1 MGGEGP
7 LMNLK
12 DENKVAHPDETDVD
26 TVLKAQA
33 NAKGQT
39 YSDFLKLDK
48 LLALQP
54 GFDNNS
60 DSLLFFTL
68 HQTKEL
74 WMRVMYVEAVSARD
88 SLFDGQ
94 AGPALK
100 TLARVR
106 SIQQI
111 MIASWS
117 SLATMTPVDYLSFR
131 EDLGSSSGFQS
142 PGYRKLEFVL
152 GQKDKRFLVPHEKT
166 QNHYEDL
173 SDILNQPSL
182 YDGALHYLHRLGL
195 PIPADRLER
204 DWSEPYTFSQGVHDA
219 WKAVYDDT
227 ENRFEEYHLAE
238 ILVDLEYDFQL
249 WRFKHF
255 KTVERII
262 GSKTGTGGS
271 SGVSYLKLA
280 IDRYFYPELWEV
292 RAAL

>member
-1 MGGEGP
+1 
-7 LMNLK
+7 MNLK
-12 DENKVAHPDETDVD
+12 GGDKSAKPEETDIED
-26 TVLKAQA
+26 VLEAQA
-33 NAKGQT
+33 KAEGQT
-39 YSDFLKLDK
+39 YSDFLKLDE

-68 HQTKEL
+68 HQTKEI
-74 WMRVMYVEAVSARD
+74 WMRVMCVETISARD
-88 SLFDGQ
+88 SLLEGQ
-94 AGPALK
+94 VGPALK

-111 MIASWS
+111 MIESWS

-131 EDLGSSSGFQS
+131 ENLGSSSGFQS

-152 GQKDKRFLVPHEKT
+152 GQKDKRFLMPHKKSP
-166 QNHYEDL
+166 NDYENL
-173 SDILNQPSL
+173 AEVLKQPSL
-182 YDGALHYLHRLGL
+182 YDGALHYLHQVGL
-195 PIPADRLER
+195 PIPINRLER

-219 WKAVYDDT
+219 WKVVYDDT

-238 ILVDLEYDFQL
+238 ILVDIEYDFQL

-292 RAAL
+292 RGAL

>member
-1 MGGEGP
+1 
-7 LMNLK
+7 MNFK
-12 DENKVAHPDETDVD
+12 DGDKSAKPEETDVEE
-26 TVLKAQA
+26 VLEAQA
-33 NAKGQT
+33 KAEGQT
-39 YSDFLKLDK
+39 YSDFLKLDE

-74 WMRVMYVEAVSARD
+74 WMRVMCVETISARD
-88 SLFDGQ
+88 SLLEGQ
-94 AGPALK
+94 VGPALK

-111 MIASWS
+111 MIESWS

-131 EDLGSSSGFQS
+131 ENLGSSSGFQS

-152 GQKDKRFLVPHEKT
+152 GQKDKRFLMPHKKSP
-166 QNHYEDL
+166 NDYENL
-173 SDILNQPSL
+173 AEVLNQPSL
-182 YDGALHYLHRLGL
+182 YDGALNYLHQVGL
-195 PIPADRLER
+195 PIPIDRLER
-204 DWSEPYTFSQGVHDA
+204 NWSEPYTFSQGVHDA
-219 WKAVYDDT
+219 WKVVYDDT
-227 ENRFEEYHLAE
+227 ENRFQEYHLAE
-238 ILVDLEYDFQL
+238 ILVDIEYDFQL

-292 RAAL
+292 RGAL

>member
-1 MGGEGP
+1 
-7 LMNLK
+7 MNLEGGDK
-12 DENKVAHPDETDVD
+12 SAKPEETDIED
-26 TVLKAQA
+26 VLEAQA
-33 NAKGQT
+33 KAEGQT
-39 YSDFLKLDK
+39 YSDFLKLDE

-74 WMRVMYVEAVSARD
+74 WMRVMCVETISARD
-88 SLFDGQ
+88 SLLEGQ
-94 AGPALK
+94 VGPALK

-111 MIASWS
+111 MIESWS

-131 EDLGSSSGFQS
+131 ENLGSSSGFQS

-152 GQKDKRFLVPHEKT
+152 GQKDKRFLMPHKKSP
-166 QNHYEDL
+166 NDYENL
-173 SDILNQPSL
+173 AEVLKQPSL
-182 YDGALHYLHRLGL
+182 YDGALHYLHQVGL
-195 PIPADRLER
+195 PIPIDRLER

-219 WKAVYDDT
+219 WKVVYDDT
-227 ENRFEEYHLAE
+227 ENRFQEYHLAE
-238 ILVDLEYDFQL
+238 ILVDIEYDFQL

-292 RAAL
+292 RGAL

>member
-1 MGGEGP
+1 
-7 LMNLK
+7 MNLK
-12 DENKVAHPDETDVD
+12 GGDKSAKPEETDIEDVIEAQD
-26 TVLKAQA
+26 KAE
-33 NAKGQT
+33 GQT
-39 YSDFLKLDK
+39 YSDFLKLDE

-74 WMRVMYVEAVSARD
+74 WMRVMCVETISARD
-88 SLFDGQ
+88 SLLEGQ
-94 AGPALK
+94 VGPALK

-111 MIASWS
+111 MIESWS

-131 EDLGSSSGFQS
+131 ENLGSSSGFQS

-152 GQKDKRFLVPHEKT
+152 GQKDKRFLMPHKKSP
-166 QNHYEDL
+166 NDYESL
-173 SDILNQPSL
+173 AEVLKQPSL
-182 YDGALHYLHRLGL
+182 YDGALHYLHQVGL
-195 PIPADRLER
+195 PIPIDRLER

-219 WKAVYDDT
+219 WKVVYDDT
-227 ENRFEEYHLAE
+227 ENRFQEYHLAE
-238 ILVDLEYDFQL
+238 ILVDIEYDFQL

-292 RAAL
+292 RGAL

>member
-1 MGGEGP
+1 
-7 LMNLK
+7 MNLK
-12 DENKVAHPDETDVD
+12 GGDKSAKPEETDIED
-26 TVLKAQA
+26 VLEAQA
-33 NAKGQT
+33 KAEGQT
-39 YSDFLKLDK
+39 YSDFLKLDE

-68 HQTKEL
+68 HQTKEI
-74 WMRVMYVEAVSARD
+74 WMRVMCVETISARD
-88 SLFDGQ
+88 SLLEGQ
-94 AGPALK
+94 VGPALK

-111 MIASWS
+111 MIESWS

-131 EDLGSSSGFQS
+131 ENLGSSSGFQS

-152 GQKDKRFLVPHEKT
+152 GQKDKRFLMPHKKSP
-166 QNHYEDL
+166 NDYENL
-173 SDILNQPSL
+173 AEVLKQPSL
-182 YDGALHYLHRLGL
+182 YDGALHYLHQVGL
-195 PIPADRLER
+195 PIPINRLER

-219 WKAVYDDT
+219 WKVVYADT
-227 ENRFEEYHLAE
+227 ENRFQEYHLAE
-238 ILVDLEYDFQL
+238 ILVDMEYDFQL

-292 RAAL
+292 RGAL

>member
-1 MGGEGP
+1 
-7 LMNLK
+7 MNLK
-12 DENKVAHPDETDVD
+12 GGDKSAKPEETDIED
-26 TVLKAQA
+26 LLETQAKAE
-33 NAKGQT
+33 GQT
-39 YSDFLKLDK
+39 YSDFLKLDE

-74 WMRVMYVEAVSARD
+74 WMRVMCVETISARD
-88 SLFDGQ
+88 SLLEGQ
-94 AGPALK
+94 VGPALK

-111 MIASWS
+111 MIESWS

-131 EDLGSSSGFQS
+131 ENLGSSSGFQS

-152 GQKDKRFLVPHEKT
+152 GQKDKRFLMPHKKSP
-166 QNHYEDL
+166 NDYENL
-173 SDILNQPSL
+173 AEVLKQPSL
-182 YDGALHYLHRLGL
+182 YDGALHYLHQVGL
-195 PIPADRLER
+195 PIPIDRLER

-219 WKAVYDDT
+219 WKVVYDDT
-227 ENRFEEYHLAE
+227 ENRFQEYHLAE
-238 ILVDLEYDFQL
+238 ILVDIEYDFQL

-292 RAAL
+292 RGAL

>member
-1 MGGEGP
+1 
-7 LMNLK
+7 MNLK
-12 DENKVAHPDETDVD
+12 AGDKSAKPEETDIED
-26 TVLKAQA
+26 VLEAQA
-33 NAKGQT
+33 KAEGQT
-39 YSDFLKLDK
+39 YSDFLKLDE

-74 WMRVMYVEAVSARD
+74 WMRVMCVETISARD
-88 SLFDGQ
+88 SLLEGQ
-94 AGPALK
+94 VGPALK

-111 MIASWS
+111 MIESWS

-131 EDLGSSSGFQS
+131 ENLGSSSGFQS

-152 GQKDKRFLVPHEKT
+152 GQKDKRFLMPHKKSP
-166 QNHYEDL
+166 NDYENL
-173 SDILNQPSL
+173 AEVLKQPSL
-182 YDGALHYLHRLGL
+182 YDGALHYLHQVGL
-195 PIPADRLER
+195 QIPIDRLER

-219 WKAVYDDT
+219 WKVVYDDT
-227 ENRFEEYHLAE
+227 ENRFQEYHLAE
-238 ILVDLEYDFQL
+238 ILVDIEYDFQL

-292 RAAL
+292 RGAL

>member
-1 MGGEGP
+1 
-7 LMNLK
+7 MNFK
-12 DENKVAHPDETDVD
+12 DGDKSAKPEETDVEE
-26 TVLKAQA
+26 VLEAQA
-33 NAKGQT
+33 KAEGQT
-39 YSDFLKLDK
+39 YSDFLKLDE

-74 WMRVMYVEAVSARD
+74 WMRVMCVETISARD
-88 SLFDGQ
+88 SLLEGQ
-94 AGPALK
+94 VGPALK

-111 MIASWS
+111 MIESWS

-131 EDLGSSSGFQS
+131 ENLGSSSGFQS

-152 GQKDKRFLVPHEKT
+152 GQKDKRFLMPHKKSP
-166 QNHYEDL
+166 NDYENL
-173 SDILNQPSL
+173 AEVLKQPSL
-182 YDGALHYLHRLGL
+182 YDGALHYLHQVGL
-195 PIPADRLER
+195 PIPIDRLER

-219 WKAVYDDT
+219 WKVVYDDT
-227 ENRFEEYHLAE
+227 ENRFQEYHLAE
-238 ILVDLEYDFQL
+238 ILVDIEYDFQL

-292 RAAL
+292 RGAL

>member
-1 MGGEGP
+1 
-7 LMNLK
+7 MNLEGGDK
-12 DENKVAHPDETDVD
+12 SAKPEETDIED
-26 TVLKAQA
+26 VLEAQA
-33 NAKGQT
+33 KAEGQT
-39 YSDFLKLDK
+39 YSDFLKLDE

-74 WMRVMYVEAVSARD
+74 WMRVMCVETMSARD
-88 SLFDGQ
+88 SLLEGQ
-94 AGPALK
+94 VGPALK

-111 MIASWS
+111 MIESWS
-117 SLATMTPVDYLSFR
+117 SLATMTPVDDLSFR
-131 EDLGSSSGFQS
+131 ENLGSSSGFQS

-152 GQKDKRFLVPHEKT
+152 GQKDKRFLMPHKKSP
-166 QNHYEDL
+166 NDYENL
-173 SDILNQPSL
+173 AEVLKQPSL
-182 YDGALHYLHRLGL
+182 YDGALHYLHQVGL
-195 PIPADRLER
+195 PIPIDRLER

-219 WKAVYDDT
+219 WKVVYDDT
-227 ENRFEEYHLAE
+227 ENRFQEYHLAE
-238 ILVDLEYDFQL
+238 ILVDIEYDFQL

-292 RAAL
+292 RGAL

>member
-1 MGGEGP
+1 
-7 LMNLK
+7 MNLK
-12 DENKVAHPDETDVD
+12 GGDKSAKPEETDIED
-26 TVLKAQA
+26 VLEAQA
-33 NAKGQT
+33 KAEGQT
-39 YSDFLKLDK
+39 YSDFLKLDE

-74 WMRVMYVEAVSARD
+74 WMRVMCVETISARD
-88 SLFDGQ
+88 SLLEGQ
-94 AGPALK
+94 VGPALK

-111 MIASWS
+111 MIESWS

-131 EDLGSSSGFQS
+131 ENLGSSSGFQS

-152 GQKDKRFLVPHEKT
+152 GQKDKRFLMPHKKSP
-166 QNHYEDL
+166 NDYENL
-173 SDILNQPSL
+173 AEVLKQPSL
-182 YDGALHYLHRLGL
+182 YDGALHFLHQVGL
-195 PIPADRLER
+195 PIPIDHLER

-219 WKAVYDDT
+219 WKVVYDDT
-227 ENRFEEYHLAE
+227 ENRFQEYHLAE
-238 ILVDLEYDFQL
+238 ILVDIEYDFQL

-292 RAAL
+292 RGAL

>member
-1 MGGEGP
+1 
-7 LMNLK
+7 MNLK
-12 DENKVAHPDETDVD
+12 GGDKSAKPEETDIED
-26 TVLKAQA
+26 VLEAQA
-33 NAKGQT
+33 KAEGQT
-39 YSDFLKLDK
+39 YSDFLKLDE

-74 WMRVMYVEAVSARD
+74 WMRVMCVETISARD
-88 SLFDGQ
+88 SLLEGQ
-94 AGPALK
+94 VGPALK

-111 MIASWS
+111 MIESWS

-131 EDLGSSSGFQS
+131 ENLGSSSGFQS

-152 GQKDKRFLVPHEKT
+152 GQKDKRFLMPHKKSP
-166 QNHYEDL
+166 NDYENL
-173 SDILNQPSL
+173 AEVLKQPSL
-182 YDGALHYLHRLGL
+182 YDGALHYLHQVGL
-195 PIPADRLER
+195 QIPIDRLER

-219 WKAVYDDT
+219 WKVVYDDT
-227 ENRFEEYHLAE
+227 ENRFQEYHLAE
-238 ILVDLEYDFQL
+238 ILVDIEYDFQL

-292 RAAL
+292 RGAL

>member
-1 MGGEGP
+1 
-7 LMNLK
+7 MNLK
-12 DENKVAHPDETDVD
+12 GGDKSAKPEETDIED
-26 TVLKAQA
+26 VLEAQA
-33 NAKGQT
+33 KAEGQT
-39 YSDFLKLDK
+39 YSDFLKLDE

-74 WMRVMYVEAVSARD
+74 WMRVMCVETISARD
-88 SLFDGQ
+88 SLLEGQ
-94 AGPALK
+94 VGPALK

-111 MIASWS
+111 MIESWS

-131 EDLGSSSGFQS
+131 ENLGSSSGFQS

-152 GQKDKRFLVPHEKT
+152 GQKDKRFLMPHKKSP
-166 QNHYEDL
+166 NDYENL
-173 SDILNQPSL
+173 AEVLKQPSL
-182 YDGALHYLHRLGL
+182 YDGALHYLHQVGL
-195 PIPADRLER
+195 PVPIDRLER

-219 WKAVYDDT
+219 WKVVYDDT
-227 ENRFEEYHLAE
+227 ENRFQEYHLAE
-238 ILVDLEYDFQL
+238 ILVDIEYDFQL

-292 RAAL
+292 RGAL

>member
-1 MGGEGP
+1 
-7 LMNLK
+7 MNSK
-12 DENKVAHPDETDVD
+12 YGDKSAKPEETDIED
-26 TVLKAQA
+26 VLKAQA
-33 NAKGQT
+33 KAEGQT
-39 YSDFLKLDK
+39 YSDFLKLDE

-74 WMRVMYVEAVSARD
+74 WMRVMCVETISARD
-88 SLFDGQ
+88 SLLEGQ
-94 AGPALK
+94 VGPALK

-111 MIASWS
+111 MIESWS

-131 EDLGSSSGFQS
+131 ENLGSSSGFQS

-152 GQKDKRFLVPHEKT
+152 GQKDKRFLMPHKKSP
-166 QNHYEDL
+166 NDYENL
-173 SDILNQPSL
+173 AEVLKQPSL
-182 YDGALHYLHRLGL
+182 YDGALHYLHQVGL
-195 PIPADRLER
+195 TIPIDRLER

-219 WKAVYDDT
+219 WKVVYDDT
-227 ENRFEEYHLAE
+227 ENRFQEYHLAE
-238 ILVDLEYDFQL
+238 ILVDIEYDFQL

-292 RAAL
+292 RGAL

>member
-1 MGGEGP
+1 
-7 LMNLK
+7 MNLK
-12 DENKVAHPDETDVD
+12 AGDKSAKPEETDIED
-26 TVLKAQA
+26 VLEAQA
-33 NAKGQT
+33 KAEGQT
-39 YSDFLKLDK
+39 YSDFLKLDE

-74 WMRVMYVEAVSARD
+74 WMRVMCVETISARD
-88 SLFDGQ
+88 SLLEGQ
-94 AGPALK
+94 VGPALK

-111 MIASWS
+111 MIESWS

-131 EDLGSSSGFQS
+131 ENLGSSSGFQS

-152 GQKDKRFLVPHEKT
+152 GQKDKRFLMPHKKSP
-166 QNHYEDL
+166 NDYENL
-173 SDILNQPSL
+173 AEVLKQPSL
-182 YDGALHYLHRLGL
+182 YDGALHYLHQVGL
-195 PIPADRLER
+195 PIPIDRLER

-219 WKAVYDDT
+219 WKVVYDDT
-227 ENRFEEYHLAE
+227 ENRFQEYHLAE
-238 ILVDLEYDFQL
+238 ILVDIEYDFQL

-292 RAAL
+292 RGAL

>member
-1 MGGEGP
+1 
-7 LMNLK
+7 MNLEGGDK
-12 DENKVAHPDETDVD
+12 SAKPGETDIED
-26 TVLKAQA
+26 VLEAQA
-33 NAKGQT
+33 KAEGQP
-39 YSDFLKLDK
+39 YSDFLRLDE

-74 WMRVMYVEAVSARD
+74 WMRVMCVETISARD
-88 SLFDGQ
+88 SLLEGQ
-94 AGPALK
+94 VGPALK

-111 MIASWS
+111 MIESWS

-131 EDLGSSSGFQS
+131 ENLGSSSGFQS

-152 GQKDKRFLVPHEKT
+152 GQKDKRFLMPHKKSP
-166 QNHYEDL
+166 NDYENL
-173 SDILNQPSL
+173 AEVLKQPSL
-182 YDGALHYLHRLGL
+182 YDGALHYLHQVGL
-195 PIPADRLER
+195 PIPINRLER

-219 WKAVYDDT
+219 WKVVYDDT
-227 ENRFEEYHLAE
+227 ENRFQEYHLAE
-238 ILVDLEYDFQL
+238 ILVDIEYDFQL

-292 RAAL
+292 RGAL

>member
-1 MGGEGP
+1 
-7 LMNLK
+7 MNLK
-12 DENKVAHPDETDVD
+12 GGDKSAKPEETDIED
-26 TVLKAQA
+26 VLEAQA
-33 NAKGQT
+33 KAEGQT
-39 YSDFLKLDK
+39 YSDFLKLDE

-74 WMRVMYVEAVSARD
+74 WMRVMCVETISARD
-88 SLFDGQ
+88 SLLEGQ
-94 AGPALK
+94 VGPALK

-111 MIASWS
+111 MIESWS

-131 EDLGSSSGFQS
+131 ENLGSSSGFQS

-152 GQKDKRFLVPHEKT
+152 GQKDKRFLMPHKKSP
-166 QNHYEDL
+166 NDYESL
-173 SDILNQPSL
+173 AEVLKQPSL
-182 YDGALHYLHRLGL
+182 YDGALHYLHQVGL
-195 PIPADRLER
+195 PIPIDRLER

-219 WKAVYDDT
+219 WKVVYDDT
-227 ENRFEEYHLAE
+227 ENRFQEYHLAE
-238 ILVDLEYDFQL
+238 VLVDIEYDFQL

-292 RAAL
+292 RGAL

>member
-1 MGGEGP
+1 
-7 LMNLK
+7 MNLK
-12 DENKVAHPDETDVD
+12 GGDKSAKPEETDIED
-26 TVLKAQA
+26 VLEAQA
-33 NAKGQT
+33 KAEGQT
-39 YSDFLKLDK
+39 YSDFLKLDE

-74 WMRVMYVEAVSARD
+74 WMRVMCVETISARD
-88 SLFDGQ
+88 SLLEGQ
-94 AGPALK
+94 VGPALK

-111 MIASWS
+111 MIESWS

-131 EDLGSSSGFQS
+131 ENLGSSSGFQS

-152 GQKDKRFLVPHEKT
+152 GQKDKRFLMPHKKSP
-166 QNHYEDL
+166 NDYENL
-173 SDILNQPSL
+173 AEVLKQPSL
-182 YDGALHYLHRLGL
+182 YDGALHYLHQVGL
-195 PIPADRLER
+195 TIPIDRLER

-219 WKAVYDDT
+219 WKVVYDDT
-227 ENRFEEYHLAE
+227 ENRFQEYHLAE
-238 ILVDLEYDFQL
+238 ILVDIEYDFQL

-292 RAAL
+292 RGAL

>member
-1 MGGEGP
+1 
-7 LMNLK
+7 MNLK
-12 DENKVAHPDETDVD
+12 GGDKSAKPEETDIED
-26 TVLKAQA
+26 VLEAQA
-33 NAKGQT
+33 KAEGQT
-39 YSDFLKLDK
+39 YSDFLKLDE

-74 WMRVMYVEAVSARD
+74 WMRVMCVETISARD
-88 SLFDGQ
+88 SLLEGQ
-94 AGPALK
+94 VGPALK

-111 MIASWS
+111 MIESWS

-131 EDLGSSSGFQS
+131 ENLGSSSGFQS

-152 GQKDKRFLVPHEKT
+152 GQKDKRFLMPHKKSP
-166 QNHYEDL
+166 NDYENL
-173 SDILNQPSL
+173 AEVLKQPSL
-182 YDGALHYLHRLGL
+182 YDGALHYLHQVGL
-195 PIPADRLER
+195 PIPIDRLER

-219 WKAVYDDT
+219 WRVVYNDT
-227 ENRFEEYHLAE
+227 ENRFQEYHLAE
-238 ILVDLEYDFQL
+238 ILVDIEYDFQL

-271 SGVSYLKLA
+271 SGVAYLKLA

-292 RAAL
+292 RGAL

>member
-1 MGGEGP
+1 
-7 LMNLK
+7 MNLK
-12 DENKVAHPDETDVD
+12 GGDKSAKPEETDIED
-26 TVLKAQA
+26 VLEAQA
-33 NAKGQT
+33 KAEGQT
-39 YSDFLKLDK
+39 YSDFLKLDE

-74 WMRVMYVEAVSARD
+74 WMRVMCVETISARD
-88 SLFDGQ
+88 SLLEGQ
-94 AGPALK
+94 VGPALK

-111 MIASWS
+111 MIESWS

-131 EDLGSSSGFQS
+131 ENLGSSSGFQS

-152 GQKDKRFLVPHEKT
+152 GQKDKRFLMPHKKSP
-166 QNHYEDL
+166 NDYENL
-173 SDILNQPSL
+173 AEVLKQPSL
-182 YDGALHYLHRLGL
+182 YDGALHYLHQVGL
-195 PIPADRLER
+195 PIPIDRLER
-204 DWSEPYTFSQGVHDA
+204 NWSEPYTFSQGVHDA
-219 WKAVYDDT
+219 WKVVYDDT
-227 ENRFEEYHLAE
+227 ENRFQEYHLAE
-238 ILVDLEYDFQL
+238 ILVDIEYDFQL

-292 RAAL
+292 RGAL

>member
-1 MGGEGP
+1 
-7 LMNLK
+7 MNFRDGDK
-12 DENKVAHPDETDVD
+12 SAKAKETNVEDV
-26 TVLKAQA
+26 LEAQA
-33 NAKGQT
+33 KAEGQT
-39 YSDFLKLDK
+39 YSDFLKLDE

-74 WMRVMYVEAVSARD
+74 WMRVMCVETISARD
-88 SLFDGQ
+88 SLLEGQ
-94 AGPALK
+94 VGPALK

-111 MIASWS
+111 MIESWS

-131 EDLGSSSGFQS
+131 ENLGSSSGFQS

-152 GQKDKRFLVPHEKT
+152 GQKDKRFLMPHKKSP
-166 QNHYEDL
+166 NDYENL
-173 SDILNQPSL
+173 AEVLKQPSL
-182 YDGALHYLHRLGL
+182 YDGALHYLHQVGL
-195 PIPADRLER
+195 PIPIDRLER

-219 WKAVYDDT
+219 WKVVYDDT
-227 ENRFEEYHLAE
+227 ENRFQEYHLAE
-238 ILVDLEYDFQL
+238 ILVDIEYDFQL

-292 RAAL
+292 RGAL

>member
-1 MGGEGP
+1 
-7 LMNLK
+7 MNLK
-12 DENKVAHPDETDVD
+12 GGDKSAKPEETDIED
-26 TVLKAQA
+26 VLEAQA
-33 NAKGQT
+33 TAEGQT
-39 YSDFLKLDK
+39 YSDFLKLDE

-74 WMRVMYVEAVSARD
+74 WMRVMCVETISARD
-88 SLFDGQ
+88 SLLEGQ
-94 AGPALK
+94 VGPALK

-111 MIASWS
+111 MIESWS

-131 EDLGSSSGFQS
+131 ENLGSSSGFQS

-152 GQKDKRFLVPHEKT
+152 GQKDKRFLMPHKKSP
-166 QNHYEDL
+166 NDYENL
-173 SDILNQPSL
+173 AEVLKQPSL
-182 YDGALHYLHRLGL
+182 YDGALHYLHQVGL
-195 PIPADRLER
+195 PIPIDRLER

-219 WKAVYDDT
+219 WKVVYDDT
-227 ENRFEEYHLAE
+227 ENRFQEYHLAE
-238 ILVDLEYDFQL
+238 ILVDIEYDFQL

-292 RAAL
+292 RGAL

>member
-1 MGGEGP
+1 MKSNEGEKP
-7 LMNLK
+7 TQP
-12 DENKVAHPDETDVD
+12 EETDVD
-26 TVLKAQA
+26 EILKAQA
-33 NAKGQT
+33 KAEGQT
-39 YSDFLKLDK
+39 YSDFLKLDD

-54 GFDNNS
+54 GFEDNS

-74 WMRVMYVEAVSARD
+74 WMRVMCVETISARD

-94 AGPALK
+94 VGPALK

-111 MIASWS
+111 MIESWS
-117 SLATMTPVDYLSFR
+117 SLATLTPVDYLSFR

-142 PGYRKLEFVL
+142 PGYRKLEFAL

-166 QNHYEDL
+166 PHHHAELGDV
-173 SDILNQPSL
+173 LNQPSL
-182 YDGALHYLHRLGL
+182 YDGALHYLNRVGL

-204 DWSEPYTFSQGVHDA
+204 DWSETYTFSQGVHDA
-219 WKAVYDDT
+219 WKAVYADT
-227 ENRFEEYHLAE
+227 EKRFQEYHLAE
-238 ILVDLEYDFQL
+238 ILVDMEYDFQL

-292 RAAL
+292 RGAL

>member
-1 MGGEGP
+1 
-7 LMNLK
+7 MNLK
-12 DENKVAHPDETDVD
+12 GGDKSAKPEETDIED
-26 TVLKAQA
+26 VLEAQA
-33 NAKGQT
+33 KAEGQT
-39 YSDFLKLDK
+39 YSDFLKLDE

-74 WMRVMYVEAVSARD
+74 WMRVMCVETISARD
-88 SLFDGQ
+88 SLLEGQ
-94 AGPALK
+94 VGPALK

-111 MIASWS
+111 MIESWS

-131 EDLGSSSGFQS
+131 ENLGSSSGFQS

-152 GQKDKRFLVPHEKT
+152 GQKDKRFLMSHKKSP
-166 QNHYEDL
+166 NDYENL
-173 SDILNQPSL
+173 AEVLKQPSL
-182 YDGALHYLHRLGL
+182 YDGALHYLHQVGL
-195 PIPADRLER
+195 QIPIDRLER

-219 WKAVYDDT
+219 WKVVYDDT
-227 ENRFEEYHLAE
+227 ENRFQEYHLAE
-238 ILVDLEYDFQL
+238 ILVDIEYDFQL

-292 RAAL
+292 RGAL